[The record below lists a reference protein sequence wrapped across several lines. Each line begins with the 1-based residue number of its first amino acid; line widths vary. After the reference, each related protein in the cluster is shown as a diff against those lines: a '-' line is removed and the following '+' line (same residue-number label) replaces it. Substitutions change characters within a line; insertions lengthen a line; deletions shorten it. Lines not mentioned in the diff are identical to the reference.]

1 MNQII
6 ILIAISLTLFS
17 CKENVTTANNKPK
30 EENKTT
36 IEDSSMIPFSTKY
49 PISDF
54 KVSDVKAAFHY
65 LHYKNYI
72 FPDATSFK
80 NKIIEK
86 FSIDIDT
93 VDYNKKDT
101 IIWENPWLILNDV
114 DYAKLNPE
122 AYRENRFIT
131 PLIEDYLVDFFGEYD
146 KFEKFPRE
154 RKETFFHFNN
164 WVFHDDKASF
174 AYLKAKKP
182 YTFMHMIHEYEY
194 IKDDRYVK
202 FILESIK
209 EDENTQDNINE
220 MVMGWTK
227 EKKGNYVRRNVVE
240 KIIELDDSF
249 AFYIAMI
256 VSDSNEYT
264 VKSIEQNEEKICSY
278 ETEEQRLEDIVY
290 LMNVVVQQGIVG
302 IIDELYHKNPMVLG
316 LLKKHDFYNY
326 KDLKSYSLGS
336 FGQTPRDEDK
346 PQPVYH
352 LAVIDDPDGYTNVRD
367 SKGKVL
373 FKIQRGEEFMVSK
386 SNKEII
392 GDFYK
397 EGWWYV
403 YFKNQ
408 KGWIHS
414 SRVKIILD

>member
-6 ILIAISLTLFS
+6 TLIAISLTLFS

-36 IEDSSMIPFSTKY
+36 IEDSSMIPFSTNKT
-49 PISDF
+49 ISEN
-54 KVSDVKAAFHY
+54 KVSDEKAAFQY
-65 LHYKNYI
+65 LQSKKYT
-72 FPDATSFK
+72 FPDAATFR
-80 NKIIEK
+80 NIIIEIFK
-86 FSIDIDT
+86 MDIDT
-93 VDYNKKDT
+93 INQNNTVVFDEVMLDPQITTEFVLYPTAYKENKF
-101 IIWENPWLILNDV
+101 L
-114 DYAKLNPE
+114 
-122 AYRENRFIT
+122 T
-131 PLIEDYLVDFFGEYD
+131 PLIEDFVVDFFNED
-146 KFEKFPRE
+146 DSFEEFSRE
-154 RKETFFHFNN
+154 KKEIFFHFNN
-164 WVFHDDKASF
+164 WIFHDDKASF

-182 YTFMHMIHEYEY
+182 YAFMHMIHDYAY
-194 IKDDRYVK
+194 IKDDSYVK

-209 EDENTQDNINE
+209 EDEYTQDNIDE

-227 EKKGNYVRRNVVE
+227 ETNGNYVRKNVVE

-256 VSDSNEYT
+256 VSDYEEYT
-264 VKSIEQNEEKICSY
+264 VKSKEHNDKMLYVY
-278 ETEEQRLEDIVY
+278 ETEEQRLEDFVY